1 MNFEQIIKEEW
12 EKEFSEQ
19 EDLCSYEGSIFDIY
33 EELVNKIC
41 IRVWNSAIEL
51 VAEEADVEDY
61 YGTNVP
67 DRNSI
72 LKLKIDGK
80 TNTTEV

>member
-1 MNFEQIIKEEW
+1 MNFKQIIKEEW
-12 EKEFSEQ
+12 EKEFCKGE
-19 EDLCSYEGSIFDIY
+19 IDIY
-33 EELVNKIC
+33 DDSLFTMYESMVENIC

-51 VAEEADVEDY
+51 AAEEADVEDY